1 MIRAAL
7 VATLLAA
14 GVSLASLAG
23 AHAATVP
30 EGVWSLPKGKAT
42 VRITSC
48 GEGVC
53 ATLVGLRKPLDKEG
67 RPKVDSRNPDRAK
80 RDRPVI
86 GLSLLQGMAPS
97 GDGWAGTF
105 YNPDDGKTYAGTL
118 APAGDGA
125 LKLKGCVLG
134 GLICKTQVLTR
145 VS

>member
-7 VATLLAA
+7 AASLLVA
-14 GVSLASLAG
+14 GLAG
-23 AHAATVP
+23 AQAATVP

-48 GEGVC
+48 GDGVC
-53 ATLVGLRKPLDKEG
+53 ATLVGLGKPLDKQG
-67 RPKVDSRNPDRAK
+67 RPKVDKRNPDRAK

-97 GDGWAGTF
+97 GEGWAGTF
-105 YNPDDGKTYAGTL
+105 YNPDDGKTYAGSL
-118 APAGDGA
+118 APAGDGT

-134 GLICKTQVLTR
+134 GLLCKTQVLTR